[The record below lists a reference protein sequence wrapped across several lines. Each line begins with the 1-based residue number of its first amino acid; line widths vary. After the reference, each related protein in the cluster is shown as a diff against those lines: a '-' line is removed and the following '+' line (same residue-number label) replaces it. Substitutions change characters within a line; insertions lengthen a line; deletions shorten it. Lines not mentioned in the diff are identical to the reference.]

1 MMLQRRNF
9 GSNLFDEMFNN
20 PFFGGVD
27 NGMMKTNLE
36 EKGNKYVLDME
47 LPGFDKKDIQIQLDN
62 GYLTVSAEKSEKN
75 DSKDDNGNYI
85 FQERFNGQCSRSF
98 YVGDSVKENDIKAA
112 YNNGIL
118 ELVFP
123 KMDTPELQQQKYIPI
138 E

>member
-62 GYLTVSAEKSEKN
+62 GYLTVSAEKSERMIARMTMEITFSKK
-75 DSKDDNGNYI
+75 DSMDSA
-85 FQERFNGQCSRSF
+85 QEAF
-98 YVGDSVKENDIKAA
+98 
-112 YNNGIL
+112 
-118 ELVFP
+118 
-123 KMDTPELQQQKYIPI
+123 M
-138 E
+138 